1 MLYKPTNS
9 IRLEK
14 VYENKEIKPRTKFE
28 EKYSLFKKTF
38 LEFVCIL
45 LLSLNYH

>member
-1 MLYKPTNS
+1 MLYKLTNS

-28 EKYSLFKKTF
+28 EKYSPKKK
-38 LEFVCIL
+38 
-45 LLSLNYH
+45 LSWSLYVFYC